1 MVQIFKAVK
10 TARVASLSALKRL
23 SFPHTERSYELVMS
37 VPLTYLTVE
46 EYLKAEESSE
56 IRHEY
61 IAGQVFAMSGS
72 SKEHNRISLNIAS
85 ILSSHLRGSSCSVYM
100 SDMKVRIQSTNKTKS
115 ADLFYYPDV
124 VVTCNPQDQDRFFV
138 NYPCLIIEVL
148 SPSTEAID
156 KREKRI
162 NYQALDSLQ
171 EYMLVSQDQIQVEIY
186 RKDAQGNWSV
196 QTLDKGDDLQLKS
209 VSLTLTMTEI
219 YEDVIT
225 V

>member
-1 MVQIFKAVK
+1 
-10 TARVASLSALKRL
+10 
-23 SFPHTERSYELVMS
+23 MS

-61 IAGQVFAMSGS
+61 IAGQVFVMSGS
-72 SKEHNRISLNIAS
+72 SKEHNLIAGNIHAR
-85 ILSSHLRGSSCSVYM
+85 LRSHLRGSSCSVFI
-100 SDMKVRIQSTNKTKS
+100 SDMKVRIQSTNKTKP
-115 ADLFYYPDV
+115 ADLFYYPDI

-171 EYMLVSQDQIQVEIY
+171 EYVLVSQDQIQVEIY

-209 VSLTLTMTEI
+209 VGLTLTMTEI

>member
-1 MVQIFKAVK
+1 
-10 TARVASLSALKRL
+10 
-23 SFPHTERSYELVMS
+23 MS

-61 IAGQVFAMSGS
+61 IAGQVFAMSGG
-72 SKEHNRISLNIAS
+72 SKEHNRITLNIAS
-85 ILSSHLRGSSCSVYM
+85 ILRSHLRGSSCSVYM
-100 SDMKVRIQSTNKTKS
+100 SDMKVRIQSANKTKA

-171 EYMLVSQDQIQVEIY
+171 EYVLVSQDQIQVEIY
-186 RKDAQGNWSV
+186 RQDAQGNWSV

-209 VSLTLTMTEI
+209 VGLTLTMTDI
-219 YEDVIT
+219 YEDVLT